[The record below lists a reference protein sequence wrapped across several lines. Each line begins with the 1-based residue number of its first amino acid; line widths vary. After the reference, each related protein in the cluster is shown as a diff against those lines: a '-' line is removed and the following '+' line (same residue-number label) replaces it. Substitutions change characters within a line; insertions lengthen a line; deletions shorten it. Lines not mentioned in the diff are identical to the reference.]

1 MDRKQ
6 YEVVKYSLPL
16 VIIAIVF
23 SFKFFKNK
31 EPSYSSK
38 ITKSIN
44 VENNYIITIILDNSN
59 EKKKIGT
66 FNSLDLI
73 FKYRIDSDD
82 LLYYEKNDK
91 EVIIKDDL
99 SAVINK
105 YVDNDDYTFK
115 LDWYG
120 GNLRIRTLY
129 KNGQFEIL
137 EEHYSAGI

>member
-1 MDRKQ
+1 MDRKR